1 MGKQFFTKAQRNIIR
16 NDFRVGSGYII
27 VKSDDGTVAYAPIYI
42 ERESGQVYN
51 PVTGKPMVI
60 LLGGDDAEQGLH
72 PTSGSPPDLQAVSTP
87 QPLASSQA
95 LSTPPTCG

>member
-1 MGKQFFTKAQRNIIR
+1 MSKQFFTKAQRNIIR

-27 VKSDDGTVAYAPIYI
+27 VKSDEGIVAYAPIYI

-60 LLGGDDAEQGLH
+60 LLGGDDAEQ
-72 PTSGSPPDLQAVSTP
+72 SFAPDSSKAAV
-87 QPLASSQA
+87 
-95 LSTPPTCG
+95 LSLPESVKSENTLPAEGG

>member
-1 MGKQFFTKAQRNIIR
+1 MNEQFFTKAQRNIIR

-27 VKSDDGTVAYAPIYI
+27 VKSDEGIVAYAPIYI

-60 LLGGDDAEQGLH
+60 LLGGDDAEQSVHLTPLTPHEEPDPLGMDIDE
-72 PTSGSPPDLQAVSTP
+72 PWNESP
-87 QPLASSQA
+87 
-95 LSTPPTCG
+95 

>member
-1 MGKQFFTKAQRNIIR
+1 MSKQFFTKAQRNIIR

-27 VKSDDGTVAYAPIYI
+27 VKSDEGIVAYAPIYI

-72 PTSGSPPDLQAVSTP
+72 PTSETLPDL
-87 QPLASSQA
+87 QA
-95 LSTPPTCG
+95 LSTPEHSATSQSES

>member
-1 MGKQFFTKAQRNIIR
+1 MSKQFFTKAQRNIIR

-27 VKSDDGTVAYAPIYI
+27 VKSDEGIVAYAPIYI

-60 LLGGDDAEQGLH
+60 LLGGDDAEQ
-72 PTSGSPPDLQAVSTP
+72 SFAPD
-87 QPLASSQA
+87 SSKA
-95 LSTPPTCG
+95 GEICMPDFVKFKNTFAC

>member
-1 MGKQFFTKAQRNIIR
+1 MSKQFFTKAQRNIIR

-27 VKSDDGTVAYAPIYI
+27 VKSDEGIVAYAPIYI

-60 LLGGDDAEQGLH
+60 LLSGDDAEQGLH
-72 PTSGSPPDLQAVSTP
+72 PTSETLPAQE
-87 QPLASSQA
+87 A
-95 LSTPPTCG
+95 LSTPEHSATSQSES